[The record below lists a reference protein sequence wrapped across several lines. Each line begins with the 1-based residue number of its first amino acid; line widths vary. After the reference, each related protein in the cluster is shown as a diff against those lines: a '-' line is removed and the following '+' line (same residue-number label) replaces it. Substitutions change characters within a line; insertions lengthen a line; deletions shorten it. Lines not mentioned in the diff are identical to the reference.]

1 MHNKYKKYKN
11 TRSITVTRKLSYSK
25 DDRAMRPIHEC
36 PKILRV
42 PDYAHGY
49 FSRNCNGLLFQ
60 LILRMSVQ
68 NLKFVTLP
76 IPDIIGGTPKIW
88 AVPGYAR
95 APFLPKIFIGL
106 LFGWTLWMYLPNLKS
121 VALPVPK
128 TIRDTQKIWT
138 VPGYAHAP
146 FSPKFFMG
154 FCSDGPCECIG

>member
-76 IPDIIGGTPKIW
+76 IPDIIGVLQKFGQSLDTP
-88 AVPGYAR
+88 A
-95 APFLPKIFIGL
+95 L
-106 LFGWTLWMYLPNLKS
+106 LFC
-121 VALPVPK
+121 
-128 TIRDTQKIWT
+128 
-138 VPGYAHAP
+138 
-146 FSPKFFMG
+146 PKFLSG
-154 FCSDGPCECIG
+154 FCSDGPCECTCQI